1 MKKFKGF
8 VVGLSVGVL
17 LCMSTMVFAE
27 DIKEAI
33 NVMLNNV
40 NISVNN
46 EVVGKIGENYTLDN
60 GNKVPNT
67 ISYKDTTY
75 LPIRKISELLNKD
88 IDWDQD
94 SKTVCIMDKD
104 EVEKDIVDTK
114 KDVSTNDKTKP
125 QISNI
130 NSLSST
136 EVEVVFNEEI
146 DKKTAEEVKNY
157 LITEKYGSKKELTI
171 KEIKLDSTSKK
182 VILTTLDQG
191 MILFN
196 IEISNITDLAGNTMD
211 KYSKAFVGMQS
222 NDSTEQDT
230 SNETFPV
237 KEVNNIS
244 NTSVEIIF
252 SQKVEIDQATIVI
265 NYKIN
270 QKYGNKEEV
279 SITGVNYDVENKK
292 VILTTSQ
299 MKGNTLYEVKIE
311 NINSVYGHDL
321 SPNNYSFI
329 VE

>member
-46 EVVGKIGENYTLDN
+46 EVVGKIGEEYTLDN
-60 GNKVPNT
+60 GNKVPNS

-114 KDVSTNDKTKP
+114 KDISTNDKTKP

-171 KEIKLDSTSKK
+171 KEIKLDNTSKK

-191 MILFN
+191 MKLFN
-196 IEISNITDLAGNTMD
+196 IEINNITDLAGNIMD
-211 KYSKAFVGMQS
+211 KYSKVFVGMQS
-222 NDSTEQDT
+222 NGSTEQDT

-237 KEVNNIS
+237 KEVKNIS
-244 NTSVEIIF
+244 NTSVVIIF
-252 SQKVEIDQATIVI
+252 SQKVEIDQATKVI

-279 SITGVNYDVENKK
+279 TITGVSYDVENKK